1 MTWRVASSNQF
12 YFPSV
17 LQNERIYIGNGPTR
31 SKKIDAPINSGSST
45 IYSISEN
52 FSSNIQIVQ
61 QTSSSNAYMIN
72 ISPIAWGKSLIGSII
87 AKQSGSPDVSLRLA
101 LERVSDSPVLS
112 FGRALERESQTSTSM
127 SFRFF

>member
-1 MTWRVASSNQF
+1 MTWIVASSNQF

-17 LQNERIYIGNGPTR
+17 LQNERIYIGNGPTG
-31 SKKIDAPINSGSST
+31 SKKIDTPINSGSST

-72 ISPIAWGKSLIGSII
+72 ISPIAWGTSFFGSII

-101 LERVSDSPVLS
+101 L
-112 FGRALERESQTSTSM
+112 
-127 SFRFF
+127 